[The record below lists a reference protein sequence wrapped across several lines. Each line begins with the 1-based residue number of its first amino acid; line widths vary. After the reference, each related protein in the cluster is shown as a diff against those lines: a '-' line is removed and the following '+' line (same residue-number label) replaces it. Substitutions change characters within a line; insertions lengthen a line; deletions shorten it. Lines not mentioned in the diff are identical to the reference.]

1 MDVPLGQQVGDAVGE
16 DAGLAGAGAGHDEQ
30 RGAGVDDGGP
40 LVLVQPLQERGGVQD
55 GARGAVP
62 VVGVPLRGRV
72 ELPAEQIVRNRLRS
86 VIVLGRRR
94 GFLLV
99 TPGGLEARQEVVVKE
114 AAHRSPS
121 LGRPTDNPVPPR
133 KMPTIP
139 GVDTPCDQRNHEE

>member
-1 MDVPLGQQVGDAVGE
+1 M
-16 DAGLAGAGAGHDEQ
+16 
-30 RGAGVDDGGP
+30 DDGGP
-40 LVLVQPLQERGGVQD
+40 LVLVQPLQERGGVQG

-99 TPGGLEARQEVVVKE
+99 TPGVWRLARKLSSKRLLIALRV
-114 AAHRSPS
+114 
-121 LGRPTDNPVPPR
+121 
-133 KMPTIP
+133 
-139 GVDTPCDQRNHEE
+139 